1 MYQRGTKLKPLTLA
15 LQDLTGI
22 RTVFLRRQTRRGGT
36 HLLLVGT
43 VEGLS
48 IARLIHGADPAR
60 PETALARAARLVADI
75 KNEVLVG
82 SFEPPSTLAGVLHAA
97 QAGVRKLERAELI
110 RSSTAQSR
118 FRWLRR
124 GIDFCSGNNLPCN
137 QLALTRWILQTGRG
151 SRERRERITASKCL
165 AQAAGFELDLSIE
178 AKFSTKHAEHKR
190 HSTFNEDLTV
200 QALDLLCSRDYAAG
214 WALSFCFCTGIRL
227 RGALA
232 INTDDLNCRLVIGSV
247 IRYWDGKVGRQ
258 RQSEAIISTEPSWI
272 DLRVFPPELT
282 FAPWNRI
289 ANTHEHNQL
298 EQLATKLLNRATTV
312 VGTQRNLVAARHLRR
327 LATRRLLIAGVH
339 PLQVCSA
346 VGTSLPI
353 LENHYSDLFTSEAS
367 KAVKACMAGP
377 LL

>member
-1 MYQRGTKLKPLTLA
+1 
-15 LQDLTGI
+15 
-22 RTVFLRRQTRRGGT
+22 
-36 HLLLVGT
+36 
-43 VEGLS
+43 
-48 IARLIHGADPAR
+48 
-60 PETALARAARLVADI
+60 
-75 KNEVLVG
+75 
-82 SFEPPSTLAGVLHAA
+82 
-97 QAGVRKLERAELI
+97 
-110 RSSTAQSR
+110 
-118 FRWLRR
+118 
-124 GIDFCSGNNLPCN
+124 
-137 QLALTRWILQTGRG
+137 
-151 SRERRERITASKCL
+151 
-165 AQAAGFELDLSIE
+165 
-178 AKFSTKHAEHKR
+178 
-190 HSTFNEDLTV
+190 
-200 QALDLLCSRDYAAG
+200 
-214 WALSFCFCTGIRL
+214 L

-232 INTDDLNCRLVIGSV
+232 INTDDLNCRLFIGTV